1 MIDRWCYKFF
11 AFIDD
16 SFNAL
21 ERVCNEGYKA
31 ITNLFTKKE
40 EENKSKYLFKNLKQE
55 VETGANGTQ
64 EYVIKKG
71 INKGKIAK

>member
-1 MIDRWCYKFF
+1 MTVVTPEK
-11 AFIDD
+11 
-16 SFNAL
+16 
-21 ERVCNEGYKA
+21 ERTMRDTKLLQTYSR
-31 ITNLFTKKE
+31 KKE

>member
-1 MIDRWCYKFF
+1 MRDTKLLQTYSR
-11 AFIDD
+11 
-16 SFNAL
+16 
-21 ERVCNEGYKA
+21 
-31 ITNLFTKKE
+31 KKE

-71 INKGKIAK
+71 INRGKQTKNGNID

>member
-1 MIDRWCYKFF
+1 MTAVTPEKECTMRDTKLLQTYSR
-11 AFIDD
+11 
-16 SFNAL
+16 
-21 ERVCNEGYKA
+21 
-31 ITNLFTKKE
+31 KKE

>member
-1 MIDRWCYKFF
+1 MTAVTPEK
-11 AFIDD
+11 
-16 SFNAL
+16 
-21 ERVCNEGYKA
+21 ERTMRDTKLLQTYSR
-31 ITNLFTKKE
+31 KKE